1 METNINQ
8 AAEAPEQQLLPS
20 NQALTSGDFK
30 TMEESELN
38 HFAIFERLQKYIFGP
53 QNWAWTIWG
62 IQTFFWS
69 YNQPCPAMMINCNRR
84 GQHQRMHQKQ
94 RRSMIP
100 GWRCLFNWVNE
111 HWVQLVINE
120 QLHLMLIYSM
130 HWYETFHRCF
140 IKHTWIDI
148 SCSFKT
154 CFWLNIDSAQ
164 PCHFLGNNL
173 FLMYIVD

>member
-1 METNINQ
+1 MERSVDEYKSFVFSLHRWSSFRLTNITQ
-8 AAEAPEQQLLPS
+8 AAEAPEQQLLPC

-30 TMEESELN
+30 TIHCNGGIRIESEPFCQFWAVAKIYIWTSKLSLN
-38 HFAIFERLQKYIFGP
+38 HLRYFVF
-53 QNWAWTIWG
+53 

-69 YNQPCPAMMINCNRR
+69 YNQPCPAMIINCNRR

-120 QLHLMLIYSM
+120 QLHSMLIYSM
-130 HWYETFHRCF
+130 HWYDTFYRC
-140 IKHTWIDI
+140 
-148 SCSFKT
+148 
-154 CFWLNIDSAQ
+154 L
-164 PCHFLGNNL
+164 
-173 FLMYIVD
+173 YIAYMW